1 MSRPI
6 VITIGWR
13 AKLRSIVAERD
24 AALDALILNA
34 HARDDRAALVCLYT
48 QVADL
53 ASDVDRE
60 CFFLTYAHIYAL
72 ELGHPSRESLC
83 ARLSA
88 FGRE

>member
-1 MSRPI
+1 MRRPI

-34 HARDDRAALVCLYT
+34 HARDDRTALVRLYT
-48 QVADL
+48 QAADL

-72 ELGHPSRESLC
+72 ELGHPNRESLR